1 MAELTVRRSQATA
14 QYFTEDL
21 GNGVGLDMVLVPGG
35 TFLMGSPP
43 DEPQR
48 AESEGPQHRVTV
60 STFLMGR
67 YTVTQAQ
74 WRAVAEMTQ
83 VKISLKPD
91 PANFKG
97 ANRPVE
103 RVSWYEAEEFCA
115 RLSVHTERLYRL
127 PSEVQWEYACR
138 AGTQTPF
145 YFGQTLT
152 DEVANYRATSTY
164 NNGPKGKYLK
174 ETVDVTHFGLANAYG
189 LCDMHGNVWEWCAD
203 HWHKNYDQAPM
214 DGSPWLTENSEARRV
229 LRGGSWLNNPW
240 YCRSASRSSYLPD
253 DRDFIIGFRVSCEP
267 PGL

>member
-1 MAELTVRRSQATA
+1 MAELTIRQRTATA

-21 GNGVGLDMVLVPGG
+21 GNGVGLDMVLVPGD
-35 TFLMGSPP
+35 TFLMGSPEN
-43 DEPQR
+43 EPQR
-48 AESEGPQHRVTV
+48 SDSEGPQHEVTV

-74 WRAVAEMTQ
+74 WRAVAAMTQ
-83 VKISLKPD
+83 VKIELKSD

-97 ANRPVE
+97 DNRPVE
-103 RVSWYEAEEFCA
+103 RVSWYEAEEFCE
-115 RLSVHTERLYRL
+115 RLAVHTRRPYRL
-127 PSEVQWEYACR
+127 PSEAQWEYACR

-164 NNGPKGKYLK
+164 KNGPKGKFLE

-189 LCDMHGNVWEWCAD
+189 LCDMHGNVDEWCAD
-203 HWHKNYDQAPM
+203 HWHGSYDKAPT
-214 DGSPWLTENSEARRV
+214 DGSPWLSQDSEASRV
-229 LRGGSWLNNPW
+229 LRGGSWISSPW
-240 YCRSASRSSYLPD
+240 VCRSASRVYGLPGYRDSY
-253 DRDFIIGFRVSCEP
+253 IGFRVSCEP